1 MSVFNAFSVVEPRR
15 AKARLLGAKIVKGPE
30 NNGGRVVVAAVF
42 IVQTYHMC
50 ESTFKSNIYIIGNN
64 E

>member
-30 NNGGRVVVAAVF
+30 SNGG
-42 IVQTYHMC
+42 
-50 ESTFKSNIYIIGNN
+50 
-64 E
+64 